1 MTSSPDG
8 ISTRQPLSQEALKKM
23 LHKHALAELSEH
35 LLAREKAVIVIEGSS
50 GQAFI
55 VTNRHRVLVFKRG
68 IMGGVAFGRK
78 MHSWDFSQIKGITI
92 DFRIVNGFAA
102 LELIESNVE
111 ELSYWGHG
119 DNDVWKVSNAIP
131 LDSSKEKETR
141 KGAAALRCMLHEF
154 HNPRPR
160 QPDEERITPPHET
173 TTASRPATQSQQDTA
188 TRRETPP
195 ARFCFNCGIELR
207 RAGKFCESCGQKLD

>member
-1 MTSSPDG
+1 MTIAPDG
-8 ISTRQPLSQEALKKM
+8 SSNRQPLSEETLKKM
-23 LHKHALAELSEH
+23 LHKHAYAELHEH
-35 LLAREKAVIVIEGSS
+35 LLAREKAVVVVQGVS

-68 IMGGVAFGRK
+68 ILGGVAFGRK

-92 DFRIVNGFAA
+92 DVRIVNGFAA

-111 ELSYWGHG
+111 ELSYWGNG

-131 LDSSKEKETR
+131 LDTSKEKETR
-141 KGAAALRCMLHEF
+141 KAAAALRRMLHEF
-154 HNPRPR
+154 HNPQLRPV
-160 QPDEERITPPHET
+160 EEPTITPPQTSPEAT
-173 TTASRPATQSQQDTA
+173 RPATMSQLDTA
-188 TRRETPP
+188 SPRETTP

>member
-1 MTSSPDG
+1 M
-8 ISTRQPLSQEALKKM
+8 
-23 LHKHALAELSEH
+23 HEH
-35 LLAREKAVIVIEGSS
+35 ILTREKAVVVIQGIS

-131 LDSSKEKETR
+131 LDSSKEEETR
-141 KGAAALRCMLHEF
+141 KAAAALRRMLHEF
-154 HNPRPR
+154 HNPQPRPI
-160 QPDEERITPPHET
+160 EEKVSPSQV
-173 TTASRPATQSQQDTA
+173 TAAA
-188 TRRETPP
+188 TRRDSQLQEDTETQIESSSP
-195 ARFCFNCGIELR
+195 RFCFNCGIELR
-207 RAGKFCESCGQKLD
+207 RGAKFCESCGQKLVKDEQLSNS